1 MSGGLVG
8 GKNFSNLW
16 WFNGLMNR
24 HEMEWRWFVEQEKT
38 AKNASNQSQWLE
50 HVRIIPFTSLS
61 LDLTGPTVPFPT
73 HSSFIVNGVSSLSA
87 PTCLVVAWRW
97 EERPKPMMDLWWR
110 TFRLFFFFFWWKWTK
125 NQPQERT
132 IHFNFITFSWFIRA
146 FCLPVMRVA
155 PTSSCSLLYYNT
167 LLILMFLCHPQSVI
181 WFIPHIRSS
190 AVFRQS
196 TTSPPSVAWDW
207 DLERG
212 EE

>member
-1 MSGGLVG
+1 MNKIFEIAPNPVTEYCTTKREGRIKSSQCIPVTFPELVCGFNYLSVWGNSSHLGWIRG

-97 EERPKPMMDLWWR
+97 EERPKPMMDL
-110 TFRLFFFFFWWKWTK
+110 
-125 NQPQERT
+125 
-132 IHFNFITFSWFIRA
+132 
-146 FCLPVMRVA
+146 
-155 PTSSCSLLYYNT
+155 
-167 LLILMFLCHPQSVI
+167 
-181 WFIPHIRSS
+181 
-190 AVFRQS
+190 
-196 TTSPPSVAWDW
+196 
-207 DLERG
+207 
-212 EE
+212 